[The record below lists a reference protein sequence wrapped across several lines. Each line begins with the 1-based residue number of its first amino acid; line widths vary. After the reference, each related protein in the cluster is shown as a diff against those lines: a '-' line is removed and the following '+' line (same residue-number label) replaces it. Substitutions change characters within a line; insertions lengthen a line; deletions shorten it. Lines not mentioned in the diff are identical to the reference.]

1 MPCFT
6 EIAMKNLFARRQR
19 LLVLSGACIFSMASL
34 VACHK
39 ASETAGKNPSSAA
52 AAAAA
57 KEENKPLYWY
67 DPMHPSVHF
76 DAPGKSPFMDMQL
89 VPRYAE
95 AQGDSAVEV
104 SPAVV
109 QTLGIRTAQ
118 PTLEDVRAEV
128 RVPAR
133 VVADARGQA
142 RLQARVSGFIE
153 RLHVR
158 AAGQNVAAGE
168 VIAEIYSEQL
178 AQAQEELLLGAD
190 TATGATERLRRM
202 GIADADI
209 QAVQRSGQALRRL
222 PLRAPVSGVIT
233 ELGVRQGSSVTAD
246 SLIADIAPRG
256 AVWVEAMLF
265 PAQRLQLGKSLQ
277 ATFTLPGQAQLQWTA
292 GNGTVVPEA
301 DPVTQTLA
309 VRFAVDNR
317 QSDLPL
323 GTQLDARILGATRS
337 QVLLVPVWAVIR
349 TASGAHVLVA
359 RANNKF
365 APTAVEIGERYD
377 DRIEIRSGLNVK
389 DRVVVSGQFLL
400 DAEANL
406 QAGFNRMDEPA
417 APGQADAGAHRHD

>member
-1 MPCFT
+1 
-6 EIAMKNLFARRQR
+6 MKNFFARRQR
-19 LLVLSGACIFSMASL
+19 LLVLSGVCILLTISLTACQ
-34 VACHK
+34 K
-39 ASETAGKNPSSAA
+39 ASEPAGKSSSSTAA
-52 AAAAA
+52 APAA
-57 KEENKPLYWY
+57 KAEDKPLYWY

-76 DAPGKSPFMDMQL
+76 DAPGKSPFMDMAL

-104 SPAVV
+104 SSAIV

-118 PTLEDVRAEV
+118 PTLENVRAEV

-158 AAGQNVAAGE
+158 AAGQTVAAGD

-190 TATGATERLRRM
+190 TAAGATERLRRM
-202 GIADADI
+202 GIDDADI
-209 QAVQRSGQALRRL
+209 QAVQRSGRALRRL

-233 ELGVRQGSSVTAD
+233 ELGVRQGSSVTTD
-246 SLIADIAPRG
+246 SLIVDIAPRG

-265 PAQRLQLGKSLQ
+265 PAQRLQLGKTLQ
-277 ATFTLPGQAQLQWTA
+277 ATFTLPGQPQMQWTA
-292 GNGTVVPEA
+292 DNGTIVPEA

-309 VRFAVDNR
+309 VRFALDNR

-323 GTQLDARILGATRS
+323 GTLLDARILGATRS

-349 TASGAHVLVA
+349 TANGAHVLVA
-359 RANNKF
+359 RDNNKF
-365 APTAVEIGERYD
+365 APTKVEIGERYG

-406 QAGFNRMDEPA
+406 QAGFDRMDETA
-417 APGQADAGAHRHD
+417 NSGQPEAGEHRHD